1 MLYNSA
7 MTTTVDAV
15 YEGGKLILPAP
26 LPLPEHA
33 HVRVTILGDETAL
46 PDSERAEWLK
56 MSEESLKG
64 AWDNADDD
72 IFNEL
77 LSQ

>member
-1 MLYNSA
+1 
-7 MTTTVDAV
+7 MTTTVDTI
-15 YEGGKLILPAP
+15 YEGGKLILPGP
-26 LPLPEHA
+26 LPFPEHA
-33 HVRVTILGDETAL
+33 HVRITILGDEAEL
-46 PDSERAEWLK
+46 PHSERPEWLK

-64 AWDNADDD
+64 AWDNTDDD